1 MVYSVVYVTC
11 TPSVIAYSNSL
22 LNTVAGRS
30 CHSSV
35 IVPINDLTSEV
46 VDVGGC
52 TFGRLEVV
60 DVGGRRRQRSYTSD
74 FVDVVDRIEEVPLPP
89 LKSSIRYLFC
99 QVFCFTIY
107 VFYFSFIYQ
116 FTYSPIHIYSAD
128 IFYLLDQPFNYS

>member
-35 IVPINDLTSEV
+35 IVPINNLMLEV

-52 TFGRLEVV
+52 TLGRLEVV
-60 DVGGRRRQRSYTSD
+60 DVGGCTLGRS
-74 FVDVVDRIEEVPLPP
+74 
-89 LKSSIRYLFC
+89 
-99 QVFCFTIY
+99 
-107 VFYFSFIYQ
+107 
-116 FTYSPIHIYSAD
+116 
-128 IFYLLDQPFNYS
+128 